1 MKDLL
6 NHTITTQ
13 RKKTMNCN
21 VLAKNE
27 TPRIGRRKFLRL
39 AVLGGGASLLSL
51 ALPGG
56 TTRAVGDIEAL
67 LLSCMDY
74 RLLDEIERYMTL
86 EELRDK
92 YDHFILAGA
101 SLGAV
106 TEKYPAWNETFWAHL
121 DLAIQ
126 LHKIDRVIALDH
138 RDCGAYK
145 IILGEDFVKN
155 RAEET
160 AIHTKN
166 LKELRRQINEK
177 YPKLEVEL
185 LLMDLDG
192 KIETIK

>member
-1 MKDLL
+1 MKNNSDAE
-6 NHTITTQ
+6 NNI
-13 RKKTMNCN
+13 
-21 VLAKNE
+21 V
-27 TPRIGRRKFLRL
+27 RIGRRKFLKL
-39 AVLGGGASLLSL
+39 GVLGGGASLLSL
-51 ALPGG
+51 ALPDGK
-56 TTRAVGDIEAL
+56 TRAAADIEAL

-74 RLLDEIERYMTL
+74 RLLDEIERYMSF

-106 TEKYPAWNETFWAHL
+106 TDKYPAWNETFWAHL

-126 LHKIDRVIALDH
+126 LHKIDKVIALDH

-145 IILGEDFVKN
+145 IILGEDFAKN
-155 RAEET
+155 RAKET

-166 LKELRRQINEK
+166 LKELRRQINAK

-192 KIETIK
+192 KIETIA